1 VTLDSCVGADPGPA
15 TGLCFLDYDSG
26 RLVGRTLLQV
36 IGPDAPV
43 VLKGM
48 LLAYYG
54 EYPKGFDAQ
63 GSYSRNIKIGRRVA
77 SAEKFVT
84 GASAGSRGKP
94 AEVTRQLVMEL
105 AEVLELFGYAV
116 TIRPAADV
124 KPWASDKRLVA
135 AGVVNSEK
143 GMHGDMNHAYDAARH
158 CLYGAHEAGV
168 IRDPLIRKR
177 EA

>member
-1 VTLDSCVGADPGPA
+1 MSLDSCVGCDPGPA
-15 TGLCFLDYDSG
+15 TGLCFLDYDNG

-48 LLAYYG
+48 LLAYYML
-54 EYPKGFDAQ
+54 PSSDAAAD
-63 GSYSRNIKIGRRVA
+63 RKRVDGRRVG
-77 SAEKFVT
+77 SIEKFVT
-84 GASAGSRGKP
+84 GQSAGSRGKP

-105 AEVLELFGYAV
+105 AETLELFGYAV

-135 AGVVNSEK
+135 AGIVNSEK

-158 CLYGAHEAGV
+158 CLYGAHESGV